1 MLDVIGLRGPEIRS
15 LMPPPVFAHYHTAFK
30 QLYDKVCKT
39 AYLLCNEPKYAFQAR
54 NRKKVEQDEK
64 QQFTVGLLAPSC
76 EDFLVT
82 LFALFRLGW
91 SVLLIA

>member
-1 MLDVIGLRGPEIRS
+1 VIGRLEPEILKLTTILCS
-15 LMPPPVFAHYHTAFK
+15 LLYHKTAFK

-54 NRKKVEQDEK
+54 TKKEETQDEK
-64 QQFTVGLLAPSC
+64 HPFTVGLLAPSC
-76 EDFLVT
+76 ADFLIT